1 MKKNICKIILFAMV
15 FVIVLAIYIYVDSD
29 KHRCMKDS
37 GADGVLKKQENVVAN
52 EKKAQNENDT
62 VEGNNEEMELTKE
75 YVCSEFGIDEAE
87 FEGVDFEDFVDYYN
101 LSYDTIHKEAVAY
114 LLKRYKE
121 DYGKVRIP
129 DYRDIFKYVGTAT
142 LTKENQNEI
151 SIVFFSRIEGEE
163 HFFYIFDFEI
173 GKIIVGS
180 GSEAN
185 VCEDDIV
192 GEADGN
198 VKSAIIALFEQ
209 YNIYSWRTRK
219 ANASTSTNKDIMGT
233 TGSWSLD
240 IKFED
245 ATIYGIHGKGLTDE
259 TTPEDLD
266 LFVEDLKALATS
278 SGNQN

>member
-1 MKKNICKIILFAMV
+1 
-15 FVIVLAIYIYVDSD
+15 
-29 KHRCMKDS
+29 MKDKIYRIVIELM
-37 GADGVLKKQENVVAN
+37 VLSLCMFLVGCKNTEEQEKVKEPIVDIQENVIDDEIQDEVLI
-52 EKKAQNENDT
+52 
-62 VEGNNEEMELTKE
+62 EGEEYSMKVTME
-75 YVCSEFGIDEAE
+75 YVCSEFGMSELDFDGI
-87 FEGVDFEDFVDYYN
+87 DFEDFVNEYN
-101 LSYDTIHKEAVAY
+101 LTYESIQRENIKV
-114 LLKRYKE
+114 LLRCYKE
-121 DYGKVRIP
+121 DYGKIKIP

-142 LTKENQNEI
+142 LTKENQDEI

-198 VKSAIIALFEQ
+198 VKSAVIALFEQ

-219 ANASTSTNKDIMGT
+219 ANASTNKDIMGT

-245 ATIYGIHGKGLTDE
+245 ATIYGIHGNGLTDE
-259 TTPEDLD
+259 TAPENLD
-266 LFVEDLKALATS
+266 LFVQDLKALATS
-278 SGNQN
+278 AGNPN